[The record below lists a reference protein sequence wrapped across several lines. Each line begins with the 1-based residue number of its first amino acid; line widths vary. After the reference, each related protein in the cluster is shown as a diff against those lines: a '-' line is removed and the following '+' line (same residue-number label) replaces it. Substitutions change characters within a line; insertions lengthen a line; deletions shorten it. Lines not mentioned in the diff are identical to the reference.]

1 MKKNLFL
8 CLSILFANLIWSQQ
22 QNYTVNPTSSV
33 EVGINTPFSFSF
45 KPVTNIPQ
53 LASDQPAVSSYRLTA
68 WFISSANSNMN
79 NSGNGSFNDNSQSL
93 NSYGIDQNQ
102 TLNFPIRW
110 DDNSN
115 QLTDIINISTTV
127 NFYNSNGYVSNYI
140 YTHSVSININR
151 VLTPIIN
158 TPIILSC
165 CSAPVSFFAT
175 NFGTANVFNWTVSG
189 GTYTG
194 NSSAITVIP
203 STGSGVVS
211 VSCTVSR
218 SGNPSYN
225 RSNSVNIAKTNRST
239 TFDGIY
245 SSTNYQSFDFFCK
258 GSGRQMSMPTQCG
271 FSSVVWTAPNCT
283 ITGQGTLS
291 PTIIPINTIA
301 NGSNITISAL
311 VTFSGGCTTTAS
323 KVFKVL
329 ASGTP
334 PIPAGSLTFITN
346 GTTCNPT
353 SFVPRFTPSSSAPF
367 VNGIIEI
374 DPPVI
379 IPGKG
384 TGPYSFDVCYV
395 NLCDNSYTC
404 KTFIKGTPAPCVSS
418 RMANTNSEIK
428 LIVAPNPSNGNIKVT
443 LPSVISGTY
452 EIYDQTNNLLV
463 QKAQFN
469 NQSEIQLDLS
479 QKLKDGIYII
489 KVITEENVFTEKII
503 LKK

>member
-1 MKKNLFL
+1 MKKNLLL
-8 CLSILFANLIWSQQ
+8 CIGVLFVNLIWSQV
-22 QNYTVNPTSSV
+22 TVNGPSTV
-33 EVGINTPFSFSF
+33 EVGINNNFNFTFLPS
-45 KPVTNIPQ
+45 VDIP
-53 LASDQPAVSSYRLTA
+53 SGSSTYKLTS
-68 WFISSANSNMN
+68 WFINDGSSNMN
-79 NSGNGSFNDNSQSL
+79 NSGNGYFNDNSQSL
-93 NSYGIDQNQ
+93 NTYGLNQ
-102 TLNFPIRW
+102 SQSLNFPIKW
-110 DDNSN
+110 EDNSN
-115 QLTDIINISTTV
+115 SLTATISIITNVTYFGIDGNGSTYQTGSRIHP
-127 NFYNSNGYVSNYI
+127 NTYI
-140 YTHSVSININR
+140 VNINR
-151 VLTPIIN
+151 VLTPVIN

-175 NFGTANVFNWTVSG
+175 NFGTANVFNWIVSG

-225 RSNSVNIAKTNRST
+225 RSNSVNISKTNRSA

-258 GSGRQMSMPTQCG
+258 GSGRQMSMLTQCG
-271 FSSVVWTAPNCT
+271 FSSVVWTAPNCA
-283 ITGQGTLS
+283 ITGQGTLN

-311 VTFSGGCTTTAS
+311 VTFSGGCTATAS